1 MQTTKSSI
9 RAGDNTLVYPF
20 IVGVALVSSL
30 LVGCKKA
37 EGPSGP
43 PPGAMPVSVV
53 SLQATQVPIS
63 AEAVAQT
70 EGASEVEVRP
80 RVGGI
85 VLKKQFHEGET
96 VKLGQ
101 TLFLIDPAPFQIAL
115 AQAKAQLAEQKARVE
130 QAQRETARLQ
140 SLLASQSVSQREY
153 DNMVSDFAVA
163 KAGLLQYEAAVKE
176 AELNLS
182 YTTVKSPANG
192 VAGRFVLSEGALVNA
207 NTSLLTTI
215 VQVSPIWVR
224 FSLSES
230 ELTPLGGYISEKSIK
245 DIRLVL
251 PNGQE
256 YSGSGKL
263 NFAASVIDPALGT
276 QQLRAEFENKDH
288 QLLPGQFVR
297 ARVVTGQRDG
307 VFLVPQTAVLTGD
320 QGKFVFVVDQSPEG
334 KSIATVRPVEVG
346 TWLGQQWIILN
357 GLKEGEQ
364 VIVDNLIK
372 LRPGVEVKPTLVT
385 SKPVSQLEK
394 GVSSAKASVHSLKP
408 SLPAKSLSVK
418 QGIGDYKHREV

>member
-1 MQTTKSSI
+1 METKNPSITACGNASI
-9 RAGDNTLVYPF
+9 RRCVLGL
-20 IVGVALVSSL
+20 ALVSIW
-30 LVGCKKA
+30 LVGCQKA
-37 EGPSGP
+37 EGPSGA
-43 PPGAMPVSVV
+43 PPGSMPVSVV
-53 SLQATQVPIS
+53 SVQPTQVPIS

-101 TLFLIDPAPFQIAL
+101 TLFLIDPAPFHIAL
-115 AQAKAQLAEQKARVE
+115 AQANAQLAEQKARVE
-130 QAQRETARLQ
+130 QTQRETVRLQ
-140 SLLASQSVSQREY
+140 SLLSTQSVSQREY
-153 DNMVSDFAVA
+153 DNMVSDLAVA
-163 KAGLLQYEAAVKE
+163 KAGLLQYEAAVKA

-230 ELTPLGGYISEKSIK
+230 ELAPLGGYISEKSIK

-256 YSGSGKL
+256 YASRGQL

-307 VFLVPQTAVLTGD
+307 VFLVPQTAVLTGE
-320 QGKFVFVVDQSPEG
+320 QGKFVFVVDRSPEG
-334 KSIATVRPVEVG
+334 KTIAAARPVEVG
-346 TWLGQQWIILN
+346 TWLGSQWVVLN
-357 GLKEGEQ
+357 GLKAGEQ

-372 LRPGVEVKPTLVT
+372 LRPGAEVEPKLLSTP
-385 SKPVSQLEK
+385 PVSQGEK
-394 GVSSAKASVHSLKP
+394 QSTASPSKLSSLKP
-408 SLPAKSLSVK
+408 SLPAKSSAVK
-418 QGIGDYKHREV
+418 RTVGDVKRLEV